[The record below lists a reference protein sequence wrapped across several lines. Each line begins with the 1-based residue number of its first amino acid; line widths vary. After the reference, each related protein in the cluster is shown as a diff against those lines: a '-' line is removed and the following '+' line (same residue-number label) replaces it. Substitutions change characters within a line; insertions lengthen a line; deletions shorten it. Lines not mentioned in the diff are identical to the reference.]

1 MHFGLFAINNSVCA
15 DPDVCLPVAQ
25 LCESKGFESV
35 WTGEHVVLPDP
46 QVAPSPLSPT
56 TPMLDPAVALAYI
69 AGHTTTLKLGT
80 GIIIVPQR
88 NPLVLAKEMASL
100 DVLSRGRLLLGV
112 GVGYLEPEFSAL
124 GISMDDRG
132 ARTIEYLEAMRA
144 IWDMDAP
151 AYEGRFVSFS
161 GVQAY
166 PRPVQ
171 RPTPPIHMGGHGPA
185 AFRRSV
191 THSHGWYGFALTVDQ
206 TASMIAGLRHAADH
220 HERPADLG
228 VLEISVTPRGPL
240 DASTVAAYAALGVH
254 RLIPLPDG
262 RFTRDE
268 LLRYVDETAALI
280 SI

>member
-25 LCESKGFESV
+25 LCESKGLESV

-46 QVAPSPLSPT
+46 QVAPSPVAPT

-69 AGHTTTLKLGT
+69 AAHTTTLKLGT
-80 GIIIVPQR
+80 GIIILPQR

-132 ARTIEYLEAMRA
+132 PRTIEYLEAMRA
-144 IWDMDAP
+144 IWDMEAP
-151 AYEGRFVSFS
+151 AYEGRFVSFR
-161 GVQAY
+161 GVQAF

-171 RPTPPIHMGGHGPA
+171 RPTPPIHMGGHGAA
-185 AFRRSV
+185 AFRRAI
-191 THSHGWYGFALTVDQ
+191 THSHGWYGFALTVEQ
-206 TASMIAGLRHAADH
+206 TASMLDGLRQAADR
-220 HERPADLG
+220 HERPSELG
-228 VLEISVTPRGPL
+228 RLEISVTPRGPV
-240 DASTVAAYAALGVH
+240 DAAAVAAYAALGVD

-268 LLRYVDETAALI
+268 LLRYVEGLAPLVGR
-280 SI
+280 